1 MKLINFESFDS
12 DTGTLSVYERFAPED
27 FELKRVF
34 IVAATS
40 GVQRGAHAHFECQ
53 QILVAV
59 SGSVVV
65 DCRRN
70 GMKERHVLDRPD
82 VGLLLPK
89 MTWAEQTYMTDDTI
103 LMVMCDRLYAV
114 EDYIRNFEEF
124 LSYEKKFF
132 A

>member
-12 DTGTLSVYERFAPED
+12 DRGTLSVYERFAQED

-40 GVQRGAHAHFECQ
+40 GARRGAHAHFECQ

-65 DCRRN
+65 DCMRN
-70 GMKERHVLDRPD
+70 GMKERHLLDRPD

-89 MTWAEQTYMTDDTI
+89 MTWAEQTYITDDTI
-103 LMVMCDRLYAV
+103 LMVLCDRMYAV
-114 EDYIRNFEEF
+114 EDYIKNFEEF